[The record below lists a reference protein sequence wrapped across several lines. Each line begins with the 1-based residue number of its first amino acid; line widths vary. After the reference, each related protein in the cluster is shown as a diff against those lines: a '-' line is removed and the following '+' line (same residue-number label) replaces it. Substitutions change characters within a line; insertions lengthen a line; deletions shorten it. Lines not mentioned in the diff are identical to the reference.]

1 MKYVNLYKGISI
13 FSFNCNV
20 LTASLL
26 VVFLVT
32 SSLCVEL
39 CSSVRAII
47 KKTFACFAVLPIKC
61 PTLWLDPSVS
71 RKDNEAV
78 NQLNTRKVLRQGRT
92 QPAGS
97 LFLEPEY
104 VQ

>member
-1 MKYVNLYKGISI
+1 MKHVTLYKGNISI
-13 FSFNCNV
+13 FSFNCSV
-20 LTASLL
+20 LIASLL
-26 VVFLVT
+26 VVLS

-97 LFLEPEY
+97 LFLEQEY